1 MYSISMR
8 LKLYTCGKLKESP
21 LLALVKDYQKRITAP
36 LEIIEIETRGKK
48 TDVVNKLLLQA
59 VEKSPVLFILDERG
73 EQLSS
78 PALAGL
84 LQRYANEGRECGFV
98 IGEADGLPEEIRSK
112 ATHLMAFGKATWPHM
127 LVRVMLLEQLYR
139 AESILKGHPYHR
151 GY

>member
-1 MYSISMR
+1 MR

-36 LEIIEIETRGKK
+36 LEIVEIETRGKK
-48 TDVVNKLLLQA
+48 TEDVNKKLLQA
-59 VEKSPVLFILDERG
+59 VEKSPVLFVLDERG

-78 PALAGL
+78 EVFAGL
-84 LQRYANEGRECGFV
+84 LQRYAQQGLECGFV
-98 IGEADGLPEEIRSK
+98 IGEADGLPAEIRAK
-112 ATHLMAFGKATWPHM
+112 ASYLIAFGKATWPHM

-151 GY
+151 G